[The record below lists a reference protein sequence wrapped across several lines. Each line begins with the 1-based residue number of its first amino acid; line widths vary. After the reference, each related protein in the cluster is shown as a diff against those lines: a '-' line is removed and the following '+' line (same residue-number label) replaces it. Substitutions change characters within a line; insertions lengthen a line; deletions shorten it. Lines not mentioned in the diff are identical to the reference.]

1 MFASAAAAFALL
13 SAVSAAG
20 QEGAGTIVEAAQL
33 AEAEAG
39 QLALDNRGAAE
50 QATFSFSHVYTDVSL
65 RVGPEGKGLG
75 GAAACPV
82 RGWVACNAWRSR
94 RRHRAC
100 CGQRERDGESE
111 WVTHSMCH

>member
-39 QLALDNRGAAE
+39 QLALDNRGAE
-50 QATFSFSHVYTDVSL
+50 QANFSFSHVYTDVSL
-65 RVGPEGKGLG
+65 RVGSEGKGRG
-75 GAAACPV
+75 G
-82 RGWVACNAWRSR
+82 GGS
-94 RRHRAC
+94 
-100 CGQRERDGESE
+100 
-111 WVTHSMCH
+111 